1 MVNFI
6 IPRFYI
12 NIIKMRIMKGGKMG
26 KIVLLLILPLL
37 ALSFALAAEVAGQ
50 ANSAGAGLVSS
61 GQEVHTTAEVQT
73 QNQGNDTSIQT
84 QSQERVQ
91 TGSYVNSEG
100 KEMKIQTE
108 NGFRLQ
114 VGNSEA
120 SSSLSMVQ
128 ERSQNRTTLRAQLSN
143 GQYAEIK
150 IMPDT
155 ASETAIARLQLRVCS
170 LDNNCSIELK
180 ETGTGNQTRAVYE
193 VQAEKQARLF
203 GVFAT
208 NMTVQAQVD
217 AENGSVTQVKKPWW
231 AFLATESSS

>member
-1 MVNFI
+1 
-6 IPRFYI
+6 
-12 NIIKMRIMKGGKMG
+12 MKKL
-26 KIVLLLILPLL
+26 VLLLVLPLL
-37 ALSFALAAEVAGQ
+37 ALSFVLAAEVAGQ
-50 ANSAGAGLVSS
+50 VGVGAGSANG

-91 TGSYVNSEG
+91 TGSYINSDG
-100 KEMKIQTE
+100 REMKIQTE
-108 NGFRLQ
+108 NGFQLQ
-114 VGNSEA
+114 VGNAEA
-120 SSSLSMVQ
+120 SSSLNITQ
-128 ERSQNRTTLRAQLSN
+128 EQDQNRTTLRAQLSN

-155 ASETAIARLQLRVCS
+155 ASDTAIARLQLKVCS
-170 LDNNCSIELK
+170 PDNNCSIELK

-193 VQAEKQARLF
+193 VQAQKQARVF
-203 GVFAT
+203 GIFAA

-217 AENGSVTQVKKPWW
+217 AENGNVTQVKKPWW